1 MYNPSMI
8 RATISRGFVLPAKPE
23 DFVGEVRVSVE
34 LQNYDDVRDAAR
46 GRLSTDSVRRATID
60 VLVDTGAS
68 MLVLPRDL
76 VDSLGLETIDR
87 SVVEYADGRR
97 GEVDVAGTVRIRVSG
112 RTAETR
118 AIVGPAGTEPL
129 LGQIVLEM
137 MDLLVD
143 CGRNELVP
151 RPESPY
157 MPSYKIK

>member
-1 MYNPSMI
+1 MYNLSMT

-46 GRLSTDSVRRATID
+46 GRLSNDSIRRATID

-76 VDSLGLETIDR
+76 VESLGLETIDR
-87 SVVEYADGRR
+87 SAVEYADGRR
-97 GEVDVAGTVRIRVSG
+97 DEVDVAGMVRVVASG
-112 RTAETR
+112 RTAT
-118 AIVGPAGTEPL
+118 APCLVGPSGTEPL

-143 CGRNELVP
+143 CGRNQLVP